1 MVFGKD
7 SYDWLD
13 DFKIYGNGNTA
24 SFNPTG
30 NAYYFYLKRRG
41 SDIKDIKDVFAEKI
55 FDAPKQIETVT
66 SAPIFSA
73 PPVFE
78 RESPVIP
85 NFDLKNAFGD
95 GDSKIVIDAP
105 F

>member
-7 SYDWLD
+7 SYEWLE

-30 NAYYFYLKRRG
+30 SAYYFYLKRRG
-41 SDIKDIKDVFAEKI
+41 SDIKDIKDIFAEKI
-55 FDAPKQIETVT
+55 FDAPKQTEVPSFTIETPT
-66 SAPIFSA
+66 FTT
-73 PPVFE
+73 PVFE
-78 RESPVIP
+78 KEPYVPP
-85 NFDLKNAFGD
+85 NFDLKSAFND
-95 GDSKIVIDAP
+95 DP

>member
-30 NAYYFYLKRRG
+30 SAYYFYLKRRG
-41 SDIKDIKDVFAEKI
+41 SDIKDVKDVFAEKI
-55 FDAPKQIETVT
+55 FDAPKQIETTTPFQTPV
-66 SAPIFSA
+66 FST
-73 PPVFE
+73 PVFE
-78 RESPVIP
+78 REKPIEEIVSPVSFSNIGDA
-85 NFDLKNAFGD
+85 FD
-95 GDSKIVIDAP
+95 DSP